1 MRSIIENVQWFMAGN
16 FFFFWC
22 LGSVRELLSKVMELR
37 ASNWG
42 SGTSEGDVGNY
53 PVYPSDDGYYYS
65 DYPLGMVSSL

>member
-1 MRSIIENVQWFMAGN
+1 MAKPLYYKVVQLVT
-16 FFFFWC
+16 FFFSC

-42 SGTSEGDVGNY
+42 SGTSEGAVGNY